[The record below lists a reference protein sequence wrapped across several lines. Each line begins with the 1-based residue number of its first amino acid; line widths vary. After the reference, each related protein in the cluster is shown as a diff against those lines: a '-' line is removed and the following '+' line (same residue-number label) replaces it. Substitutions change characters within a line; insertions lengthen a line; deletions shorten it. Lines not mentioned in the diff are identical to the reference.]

1 MLCNSGSI
9 SHIGH
14 IESETDM
21 VRGKKYRESLA
32 GKKVLVVGLGK
43 SGKAATRVLNEDGA
57 EVYVQDSSTS
67 DRLDTQFLNY
77 MHNEGIEAF
86 LGTEPDDMSIYDML
100 VLSPGVPCDQGFIE
114 EAKKQGVEV
123 IGEIELAYR
132 ISEGNFVAIT
142 GTNGKTTTTS
152 LTGKIFEDAGI
163 KTSIVGNIGTPVV
176 THAEE
181 STSDDW
187 LITEVS
193 SFQLESISDFKPRLA
208 AVLNITPDH
217 LNRHKTMD
225 AYVAAKAAVTK
236 NQTAEDFFIY
246 NSEDSLVKG
255 IAENTRA
262 EAVAFSMGG
271 VNGPG
276 AFIDDSKIIVRDKEG
291 KEHFVC
297 NREDIRIIG
306 DHNVENVLAA
316 TAIAFFAGIDT
327 EVISASVKE
336 FAGVE
341 HRIEF
346 CGKVDEVEYY
356 NDSKGTNTDAAIIAL
371 KALEKDIILIAGGDA
386 KSQDFSELAS
396 MLKGRVHALILLG
409 RDAGII
415 EEAARKQGFS
425 DIYRCKDMPECVRKA
440 STLARP
446 GDKVLLSPACAS
458 WDMYDNFEQRGKHF
472 KNCIKELLR

>member
-1 MLCNSGSI
+1 MN
-9 SHIGH
+9 
-14 IESETDM
+14 
-21 VRGKKYRESLA
+21 RGKNYRESLA

-43 SGKAATRVLNEDGA
+43 SGKAAVRVLNEDGA
-57 EVYVQDSSTS
+57 KVYVQDSSTP
-67 DRLDTQFLNY
+67 DKLDTQFLSY
-77 MHNEGIEAF
+77 MSNEGIEAF
-86 LGTEPDDMSIYDML
+86 LGSEPDDMSLYDML
-100 VLSPGVPCDQGFIE
+100 VLSPGVPSDLGFIKDAE
-114 EAKKQGVEV
+114 KKGVEI

-152 LTGKIFEDAGI
+152 LVGKIFEDAG
-163 KTSIVGNIGTPVV
+163 KNTSIVGNIGNPVV
-176 THAEE
+176 SHAEDT
-181 STSDDW
+181 TSDDW
-187 LITEVS
+187 LITEMS
-193 SFQLESISDFKPRLA
+193 SFQLESVKDFRPRLSA
-208 AVLNITPDH
+208 ILNVTPDH
-217 LNRHKTMD
+217 LNRHKTME
-225 AYVAAKAAVTK
+225 AYAAAKANVTV
-236 NQTAEDFFIY
+236 NQTKEDYFIY
-246 NSEDSLVKG
+246 NKEDEIVRK
-255 IAENTRA
+255 IAENTKA
-262 EAVAFSMGG
+262 EAIAFSMKRGDEA
-271 VNGPG
+271 G
-276 AFIDDSKIIVRDKEG
+276 AYLDDSRIIVIDKNGAEN
-291 KEHFVC
+291 FIC
-297 NREDIRIIG
+297 NAEDIRIIG

-316 TAIAFFAGIDT
+316 TALAYFAGIDSET
-327 EVISASVKE
+327 IATSIKD

-386 KSQDFSELAS
+386 KSQNFDEFAS

-415 EEAARKQGFS
+415 EEAALNHGFT

-440 STLARP
+440 SELARP
-446 GDKVLLSPACAS
+446 GDKVILSPACAS